1 VVRIARGEDIRRHG
15 SGNIGA
21 TNVWRLYGRGLGL
34 LVAFLDVAKG
44 FVPVL
49 VATLVHGHLAGAL
62 TGAAAILGHWRP
74 LFLGF
79 QRGGKVVATC
89 GGAFL
94 GLAPFVGLATAVIW
108 ITIFLV
114 TRYASVS
121 SMIAASSLPVLSLVL
136 GEPWPVVAF
145 SAGAALA
152 VLLLHRP
159 NLARLRAGT
168 EKRVQLRRQRDPEPR
183 RA

>member
-1 VVRIARGEDIRRHG
+1 MVRVLRGEDIRGKG

-21 TNVWRLYGRGLGL
+21 TNVWRLYGRGLGI
-34 LVAFLDVAKG
+34 LVALLDVAKG
-44 FVPVL
+44 LVPVL
-49 VATLVHGHLAGAL
+49 VATLMHGHLAGAL
-62 TGAAAILGHWRP
+62 TGGAAILGHWRP

-94 GLAPFVGLATAVIW
+94 GLAPFVGLAGAVIW
-108 ITIFLV
+108 IAIFLV
-114 TRYASVS
+114 SRYASVS
-121 SMIAASSLPVLSLVL
+121 SMVAASSLPVLALAL

-145 SAGAALA
+145 SFGAALA
-152 VLLLHRP
+152 ILLLHRP

-168 EKRVQLRRQRDPEPR
+168 EKRVQLRRTA

>member
-1 VVRIARGEDIRRHG
+1 MRGEDIRRHG

-49 VATLVHGHLAGAL
+49 VATLMHGHLAGAL
-62 TGAAAILGHWRP
+62 TGGAAILGHWRP

-94 GLAPFVGLATAVIW
+94 GLAPFVGLVSAAIW
-108 ITIFLV
+108 IAIFLV

-121 SMIAASSLPVLSLVL
+121 SMIAACSLPVLSLIL

-145 SAGAALA
+145 SFGAALA

-159 NLARLRAGT
+159 NVARLRAGT
-168 EKRVQLRRQRDPEPR
+168 EKRVQLRRRRDPEPR
-183 RA
+183 RPSTS

>member
-1 VVRIARGEDIRRHG
+1 VVLIMRGEDIRRHG

-34 LVAFLDVAKG
+34 LVALLDVAKG

-49 VATLVHGHLAGAL
+49 VATLMHGHLAGAL
-62 TGAAAILGHWRP
+62 TGGAAILGHWRP

-94 GLAPFVGLATAVIW
+94 GLAPFVGLVSVAIW
-108 ITIFLV
+108 IAVFLV

-121 SMIAASSLPVLSLVL
+121 SMIAACSLPVVSLVL

-145 SAGAALA
+145 SFGAALA

-168 EKRVQLRRQRDPEPR
+168 EKRVQLRRRRDAEPSTS
-183 RA
+183 

>member
-1 VVRIARGEDIRRHG
+1 MRGEDIRRHG

-49 VATLVHGHLAGAL
+49 VATLMHGHLAGAL
-62 TGAAAILGHWRP
+62 TGGAAILGHWRP

-94 GLAPFVGLATAVIW
+94 GLAPFVGLLSAAIW
-108 ITIFLV
+108 IAIFLV

-121 SMIAASSLPVLSLVL
+121 SMIAACSLPVLSLVL

-145 SAGAALA
+145 SFGAALA

-159 NLARLRAGT
+159 NVARLRAGT
-168 EKRVQLRRQRDPEPR
+168 EKRVQLRRRRDPEPR

>member
-1 VVRIARGEDIRRHG
+1 MRDEDVRRHG

-44 FVPVL
+44 FVPVF
-49 VATLVHGHLAGAL
+49 VATVAHGHLAGAL
-62 TGAAAILGHWRP
+62 S
-74 LFLGF
+74 
-79 QRGGKVVATC
+79 

-94 GLAPFVGLATAVIW
+94 GLAPLVGLAAVAVW
-108 ITIFLV
+108 IAIFLV

-121 SMIAASSLPVLSLVL
+121 SMIAASSLPIVSLVL

-145 SAGAALA
+145 SVGAALA
-152 VLLLHRP
+152 VLPLHRP
-159 NLARLRAGT
+159 NVARLRAGT
-168 EKRVQLRRQRDPEPR
+168 EKRVQLRRRREPEPEPR
-183 RA
+183 TS

>member
-1 VVRIARGEDIRRHG
+1 MVRVALGEDVRLHG

-44 FVPVL
+44 FVPVF
-49 VATLVHGHLAGAL
+49 VATLTDGHLAGAL
-62 TGAAAILGHWRP
+62 TGGAAILGHWRP
-74 LFLGF
+74 LFLRF
-79 QRGGKVVATC
+79 RSSGKVVATC

-94 GLAPFVGLATAVIW
+94 GLAPLVGLAAVAIW
-108 ITIFLV
+108 IAVFLV

-121 SMIAASSLPVLSLVL
+121 SMIAASSLPVVSLIL
-136 GEPWPVVAF
+136 GEPWPVVTF
-145 SAGAALA
+145 SIGAALA

-159 NLARLRAGT
+159 NVARLRAGT
-168 EKRVQLRRQRDPEPR
+168 EKRVQLRRRREPEPR
-183 RA
+183 TS

>member
-1 VVRIARGEDIRRHG
+1 MRGEDIRRHG

-49 VATLVHGHLAGAL
+49 VATLMHGHLAGAL
-62 TGAAAILGHWRP
+62 TGGAAILGHWRP

-94 GLAPFVGLATAVIW
+94 GLAPFVGLLSAAIW
-108 ITIFLV
+108 IAIFLV

-121 SMIAASSLPVLSLVL
+121 SMIAACSLPVVSLIL

-145 SAGAALA
+145 SFGAALA

-168 EKRVQLRRQRDPEPR
+168 EKRVQLRRRRDPEPNTS
-183 RA
+183 

>member
-94 GLAPFVGLATAVIW
+94 GLAPLVGLASAVIW
-108 ITIFLV
+108 IAIFLV

-145 SAGAALA
+145 SVGAALA

-168 EKRVQLRRQRDPEPR
+168 EKRVQLRRQRDPEPK

>member
-1 VVRIARGEDIRRHG
+1 MRGEDIRRHG

-49 VATLVHGHLAGAL
+49 VATLMHGHLAGAL
-62 TGAAAILGHWRP
+62 TGGAAILGHWRP

-94 GLAPFVGLATAVIW
+94 GLAPFVGLLSAAIW
-108 ITIFLV
+108 IAIFLV

-121 SMIAASSLPVLSLVL
+121 SMIAACSLPVLSLVL

-145 SAGAALA
+145 SFGAALA

-159 NLARLRAGT
+159 NVARLRAGT
-168 EKRVQLRRQRDPEPR
+168 EKRVQLRRRRDPEPNTS
-183 RA
+183 